1 MSGLQRGGAAIVGA
15 AESDLGQVADGLT
28 PIDLM
33 AQGITRALDDCG
45 LGLKDIDGL
54 VCATAQ
60 SRTSGLNLSEYLGIS
75 PAFIDTTILGGSSFM
90 FHVSHALAAIQLGLC
105 QVAVIAYG
113 STQRT
118 VGRRQASVREVN
130 PYETPYR
137 PFLPSTA
144 YALAAT
150 RQDWLAAFDVNVVT
164 FLTGGAVLAA
174 VLALALQETL
184 GNLFAGIALHM
195 EDTYEIGDVIHSG
208 DHIGVV
214 EGVSWRATRIR
225 GFSNQRIVL
234 PNSVIARERIEIFPR
249 NNLNG
254 RVITIG
260 VDYNVAPAT
269 VIGILTQVAAH
280 VDGVARELP
289 CFARVGGFGDSA
301 VVYEIKYFTRD
312 YSARDRIDAD
322 IRKAVWYALRR
333 NNVSIPFPIR
343 AFQAY
348 NPPTGEQ
355 LTPEESFRRLREI
368 DILDPLSDQALQS
381 IAASVKVHFYS
392 KGEAILR
399 HGTVGDSM
407 FVVHSGKVVV
417 RLPDDSLTGWHQVA
431 ELGPG
436 TFFGEMALLT
446 GEVRTADVV
455 AASDVVA
462 LEIGK
467 ESLQPT
473 LASHPDLAGAI
484 SHQIMQRQ
492 EHLDSIKGDTPEEIE
507 LTLMSRIRSYFGL

>member
-1 MSGLQRGGAAIVGA
+1 VRPRAFERLLFPAVLTAVLFAAYWPFKDGKHPLVVNGADLQ
-15 AESDLGQVADGLT
+15 
-28 PIDLM
+28 
-33 AQGITRALDDCG
+33 
-45 LGLKDIDGL
+45 
-54 VCATAQ
+54 
-60 SRTSGLNLSEYLGIS
+60 
-75 PAFIDTTILGGSSFM
+75 
-90 FHVSHALAAIQLGLC
+90 
-105 QVAVIAYG
+105 
-113 STQRT
+113 
-118 VGRRQASVREVN
+118 
-130 PYETPYR
+130 
-137 PFLPSTA
+137 PSLQFAA
-144 YALAAT
+144 YAALIFFTVRLIDVLVFDVAIARRRNVAT
-150 RQDWLAAFDVNVVT
+150 PQLLRGIVAIALYFLLFASAIHTAFDVNVVT

-195 EDTYEIGDVIHSG
+195 EDTFEIGDVIHSG

-234 PNSVIARERIEIFPR
+234 PNSVIARERMEIFPR
-249 NNLNG
+249 SNLNG

-333 NNVSIPFPIR
+333 NNISIPFPIR

-381 IAASVKVHFYS
+381 IAANVKVHFYS

-399 HGTVGDSM
+399 HGSVGDSM
-407 FVVHSGKVVV
+407 FVVHSGSVVV

-431 ELGPG
+431 QLGPG

-484 SHQIMQRQ
+484 SHQIMLRQ